1 MLRLTDK
8 KSYLGICL
16 ALLVGLT
23 VGPGCQEKKP
33 PLNPKAAAF
42 TKDVQAMIDRIAP
55 PLVEPVAQ
63 KDKATVEKAL
73 NKAFSV
79 CAEACE
85 GMFYNVLILDQL
97 GVLTAVYP
105 PAEVQSLQFAT
116 YNAVKKAFAEK
127 KPNQAILYQPNGKP
141 IDIVFV
147 PLISQNQV
155 VGILA
160 LGFEG
165 TVVREK
171 RGLDTQE
178 FLSLDFRSPVK

>member
-1 MLRLTDK
+1 MTRLTK
-8 KSYLGICL
+8 QTFCSLICL
-16 ALLVGLT
+16 ILLAALGL
-23 VGPGCQEKKP
+23 GPGCQKP
-33 PLNPKAAAF
+33 QPPQSPQAMAF
-42 TKDVQAMIDRIAP
+42 TKDVQAMINRVAL
-55 PLVEPVAQ
+55 PLIEPVS
-63 KDKATVEKAL
+63 KDDKAGAEKAL
-73 NKAFSV
+73 KKAFSV

-85 GMFYNVLILDQL
+85 GLFYNVLILDQM

-105 PAEVQSLQFAT
+105 PAEVKSLQFAS
-116 YNAVKKAFAEK
+116 YSAVKKAFAEK

-147 PLISQNQV
+147 PLISQDKV

-171 RGLDTQE
+171 RGLTTEE
-178 FLSLDFRSPVK
+178 FLHLDFKSP